1 VRVQVLIVAIVL
13 LWLGA
18 DQALKFWTVANITYP
33 TVHPYQP
40 FPAFI
45 SLAHVV
51 NTGAAWSL
59 FSSATPVLIGIR
71 LIVGAAIF
79 VWLLRKPRPK
89 LETIAFSFIVAGA
102 WGNAIDGI
110 LYGHVVDMLQSH
122 WLTAVYRI
130 FFPGQIFPIF
140 NLADCGVVG
149 GVLLLLYLSLTAP
162 RKPAPLEEAANVL
175 VLGKDLDKIDSESK
189 DETALETAQV
199 EPNPENPRS
208 EINPENPR
216 SEINPE
222 NPRPNNI

>member
-1 VRVQVLIVAIVL
+1 MPVLIVAIVL

-18 DQALKFWTVANITYP
+18 DQALKFWTVGNISYP

-59 FSSATPVLIGIR
+59 FSSATPILIGIR
-71 LIVGAAIF
+71 LIVGAGIF
-79 VWLLRKPRPK
+79 VWLLRKPRPL

-130 FFPGQIFPIF
+130 FFPAQIFPIF

-162 RKPAPLEEAANVL
+162 KKPALLEDASG
-175 VLGKDLDKIDSESK
+175 VLGNDPNKMASEPHLQSAL
-189 DETALETAQV
+189 EHPQTALETAQA
-199 EPNPENPRS
+199 EANLENPRS
-208 EINPENPR
+208 DINLEMPKNNPA
-216 SEINPE
+216 
-222 NPRPNNI
+222 

>member
-1 VRVQVLIVAIVL
+1 VQVLIIAIVV

-18 DQALKFWTVANITYP
+18 DQALKFWTVANIPYP
-33 TVHPYQP
+33 TIAPYQP
-40 FPAFI
+40 FPAFL

-102 WGNAIDGI
+102 WGNAIDGL

-130 FFPGQIFPIF
+130 FFPSQIFPIF

-149 GVLLLLYLSLTAP
+149 GVLLLLGASLTAP
-162 RKPAPLEEAANVL
+162 RKPAPLEDASNVL
-175 VLGKDLDKIDSESK
+175 VLGKDLNKMESETRTES
-189 DETALETAQV
+189 ALETEA
-199 EPNPENPRS
+199 NLENPRS
-208 EINPENPR
+208 EANLETAR
-216 SEINPE
+216 AEINLE